1 MLSKMPK
8 ADDAKT
14 KSAPKKKYF
23 FYGVFILVA
32 FFLLLAPTLF
42 YQPATADLT
51 VAGKTVALEIASTDA
66 AREKGLGGRR
76 SMPDDRGM
84 LFVLSKPAA
93 TCFWMKDM
101 LFPLDIIWL
110 NTDKQVI
117 YLAPR
122 VSPKTYPKSYCPS
135 APAKYVIELNSGQAQ
150 KLDINP
156 GKMLS
161 F

>member
-1 MLSKMPK
+1 MPK
-8 ADDAKT
+8 VDDAKT
-14 KSAPKKKYF
+14 KSARKKKYF
-23 FYGVFILVA
+23 FYGLFILVA
-32 FFLLLAPTLF
+32 LFLLLAPTLF
-42 YQPATADLT
+42 YQPATAHLN

-66 AREKGLGGRR
+66 AREKGLGGRKT
-76 SMPDDRGM
+76 MPDERGM
-84 LFVLSKPAA
+84 VFVLSKPAA

-101 LFPLDIIWL
+101 LFPLDIIWV

-117 YLAPR
+117 YLASN

-135 APAKYVIELNSGQAQ
+135 SSAKYVIELNAGQAQ
-150 KLDINP
+150 KLNINP